1 MGMRIVAGPSSQLL
15 ATRTASLLGCGIDL
29 TEYKD
34 FPDGEVYCRV
44 TGDIRGQ
51 DIVLIQSTPTA
62 NDYVYLLEMIDACDE
77 ASSLTVVIPYMG
89 YARQDKRFH
98 PGEPISAR
106 AIARTIKADRVF
118 TVNIHDPS
126 VLQYF
131 PCETVDLNASGV
143 IGNYVVNMSLHE
155 PVLMAPDDGALKIVK
170 PAAEQY
176 GLPYDYL
183 DKTRIS
189 GDEVRIAPKSLNV
202 KGRDVVLMD
211 DIVSTG
217 GTIAEAIKLLKSEG
231 AREVHIAC
239 IHAVLVRNAIL
250 RLNNGGMRSM
260 LSTDTLEKATSKV
273 SVAPVIADALR
284 HNL

>member
-1 MGMRIVAGPSSQLL
+1 MDMKVVAGPSSQLL
-15 ATRTASLLGCGIDL
+15 ATRAASLLGCEVDL
-29 TEYKD
+29 TEFKE

-44 TGDIRGQ
+44 TGELRGK
-51 DIVLIQSTPTA
+51 DVVIVQSTPTS
-62 NDYVYLLEMIDACDE
+62 NDYVYLLELIDACDE
-77 ASSLTVVIPYMG
+77 AKSTTVVIPYMG

-106 AIARTIKADRVF
+106 ALAKTVAADRVF
-118 TVNIHDPS
+118 TVNVHDPS

-131 PCETVDLNASGV
+131 PCEATDLNASSV
-143 IGNYVVNMSLHE
+143 VGNFIVNMSLHE

-183 DKTRIS
+183 EKTRLS
-189 GDEVRIAPKSLNV
+189 GDEVKIAPKSLDI

-217 GTIAEAIKLLKSEG
+217 GTIAEAIKLLKAEG
-231 AREVHIAC
+231 AREVHVAC
-239 IHAVLVRNAIL
+239 IHAVLVRNALL
-250 RLNNGGMRSM
+250 RMNNGGMRSM

-273 SVAPVIADALR
+273 SVAPIIAEAVKK
-284 HNL
+284 